1 MASNVVFLK
10 FGKGFLQVD
19 YWQWKKKSEAFG
31 KELVPYAKTTIKA
44 IATKFLEVVKDRTP
58 KPGIQYTRDGER
70 QSTDLRP
77 LWDMKHKKL
86 KTRED
91 FIIKNLY
98 KNQDVILFFE
108 EGTDPHPIRPKR
120 SGGFLNFYTS
130 KGFVQTREVRHP
142 GTHPHRMI
150 GGAIDWAESR
160 VKMYELGVISLV
172 KEIMARRAVGVRK

>member
-1 MASNVVFLK
+1 MASNIVFLD
-10 FGKGFLQVD
+10 FGKGFLRVD

-31 KELVPYAKTTIKA
+31 KELIPYAKITIKA
-44 IATKFLEVVKDRTP
+44 IAHKFFEIVKERTP
-58 KPGIQYTRDGER
+58 KPGVQYTREGER

-130 KGFVQTREVRHP
+130 KGFVQTRVVRHP
-142 GTHPHRMI
+142 GTHAHRMI
-150 GGAIDWAESR
+150 GGAVDWAEQ
-160 VKMYELGVISLV
+160 KMNTYEAGVIELV
-172 KEIMARRAVGVRK
+172 REIMNRRTVGVK